1 MDINIKETP
10 CSAIAK
16 LLCEAVDDF
25 HLVLAPYYAELT
37 ATEMPERLL
46 KLRIAA
52 LQEVHRCLAHY
63 QELNYDAKL
72 LCTIARKKGDMI
84 LKITTKAEA
93 DKISRPRPPH
103 YDGGRFVADE
113 FSIPEE
119 ELICWSLTTLNLGAP
134 LNSVGFE
141 RFVELFRQV
150 YPEKSKEMGF

>member
-10 CSAIAK
+10 CSEIAK
-16 LLCEAVDDF
+16 LLCETVDDF
-25 HLVLAPYYAELT
+25 RLVLAPYYAELT
-37 ATEMPERLL
+37 ATEMPERLF

-84 LKITTKAEA
+84 LKITTRAEA
-93 DKISRPRPPH
+93 DKISRPQAP
-103 YDGGRFVADE
+103 YYYGGKLVADE

-119 ELICWSLTTLNLGAP
+119 EMICWSQASLAAP
-134 LNSVGFE
+134 LNSAGLE
-141 RFVELFRQV
+141 RFIELFRQV

>member
-16 LLCEAVDDF
+16 LLCETVDDF
-25 HLVLAPYYAELT
+25 RMVLAPYYAELT

-93 DKISRPRPPH
+93 EKISRPRAPH
-103 YDGGRFVADE
+103 YDGGKFVADE
-113 FSIPEE
+113 FIIPEE
-119 ELICWSLTTLNLGAP
+119 ELICWSQASLNMGAP
-134 LNSVGFE
+134 PNSVGFE
-141 RFVELFRQV
+141 RFRELFCQV
-150 YPEKSKEMGF
+150 YPEKSKEMGL